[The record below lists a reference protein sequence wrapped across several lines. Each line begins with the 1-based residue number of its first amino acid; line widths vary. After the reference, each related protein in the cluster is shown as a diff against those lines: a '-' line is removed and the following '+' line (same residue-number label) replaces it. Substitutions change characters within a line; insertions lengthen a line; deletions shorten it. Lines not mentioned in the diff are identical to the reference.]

1 MTRKALGKGLEALF
15 GNIGTEVANPKSGSS
30 VLEIEIS
37 KISPNP
43 FQPRREFSPEEI
55 QELAE
60 SIRQKGV
67 LQPILLRKHGEGFQI
82 VAGERRF
89 RAMKSLGKTEIPA
102 QVRDH
107 LSDRDMMEMA
117 LIENLQRVQLN
128 PIEEALAFEALINE
142 CGVTHEEIAEQL
154 GKSRSAVTNTLRLLK
169 LDAEVRAMIQ
179 SGKLSAGHGRAL
191 LQADP
196 ARQLKLAQKILD
208 DQMTVRGAEAKG
220 AGAAKRK
227 ETKDAMGK
235 GGKPASADAGAYI
248 DKLRYLLGAKVVLKG
263 NDHKGVV
270 EIHYLSRN
278 DLETLGDLL
287 QRGHDSLHGGG

>member
-15 GNIGTEVANPKSGSS
+15 GNIGTEVVNPRTGSA
-30 VLEIEIS
+30 VLEVEIS

-43 FQPRREFSPEEI
+43 YQPRREFSEEEI
-55 QELAE
+55 RELAE
-60 SIRQKGV
+60 SIRLKGM
-67 LQPILLRKHGEGFQI
+67 LQPILLRRHGEGYQI

-89 RAMKSLGKTEIPA
+89 RAMRSLGRSEIAA

-128 PIEEALAFEALINE
+128 PIEEAMAFESLINE

-154 GKSRSAVTNTLRLLK
+154 GKSRSSVTNTLRLLK
-169 LDAEVRAMIQ
+169 LDPEVRSLIQ

-191 LQADP
+191 LQAEP
-196 ARQLKLAQKILD
+196 TRQLRLARKIIEDNLN
-208 DQMTVRGAEAKG
+208 VRNAEQSGGGRLGGGGSRKKDKPAKPPSPN
-220 AGAAKRK
+220 AGAFV
-227 ETKDAMGK
+227 E
-235 GGKPASADAGAYI
+235 
-248 DKLRYLLGAKVVLKG
+248 KLRYLLGTKVLLKG
-263 NDHKGVV
+263 SETRGVI
-270 EIHYLSRN
+270 EIHYMSRN

-287 QRGHDSLHGGG
+287 QRGHDSLSGS